1 MGWAG
6 LGGLGGLGWAG
17 LGWAGLGWAGLGWA
31 GLGCWAG
38 LGWAGLGW
46 AGLGWAGLGWLGGL
60 GGLGPGLGLGWAGLG
75 MAGNGLFRVQALG
88 FEGLGFG
95 VCLRTLKVS
104 GTTVAG
110 TLIASCTVNH
120 GSQVS
125 FNEFCVHDPL
135 RSPLVLLLLTIRG
148 NRNSYLVQY
157 KHSCQQPPCD
167 PQSS

>member
-1 MGWAG
+1 M
-6 LGGLGGLGWAG
+6 
-17 LGWAGLGWAGLGWA
+17 
-31 GLGCWAG
+31 
-38 LGWAGLGW
+38 
-46 AGLGWAGLGWLGGL
+46 
-60 GGLGPGLGLGWAGLG
+60 
-75 MAGNGLFRVQALG
+75 
-88 FEGLGFG
+88 
-95 VCLRTLKVS
+95 S

-110 TLIASCTVNH
+110 TLIASCMLVEGLDRSSGAVNH

-148 NRNSYLVQY
+148 NRNPHLVPY